1 MRPGVCRCSKGL
13 NVNYRTV
20 RSTSIAAL
28 LIGAVALTG
37 CSADPEASSSEAPAE
52 SSGTLIVYTN
62 SNSDGR
68 GEWVTEKAAEAGI
81 EIEIVGLGGA
91 DLANRIVAEKNN
103 PVGDVVYGLNNM
115 YFETLKEEEAI
126 DGYEPSW
133 AAEVDQESG
142 DPDDGAFWP
151 LVEQAI
157 VTVYDTNTVSESDAP
172 TETSDLWSDSS
183 YEGRYEVNTVL
194 GQATPQL
201 ILAGLLSQYVDE
213 DGDLGISDEG
223 WEEVEK
229 YFANGSPAV
238 EGTDL
243 YARLTRGEVDY
254 GVIPSSGITARDA
267 EYGTKTGVISPKAG
281 VPYVTEQISVI
292 AGTSK
297 QDQAEEFIDWF
308 GSAEVQGEFAKEF
321 SAYPV
326 NETARAEAL
335 PEVIEL
341 IDSLKKQDIDYGFV
355 RENISAWVEKTEL
368 EYLP

>member
-1 MRPGVCRCSKGL
+1 MKKRNL
-13 NVNYRTV
+13 T
-20 RSTSIAAL
+20 STALAVVVVGSI
-28 LIGAVALTG
+28 GLTG
-37 CSADPEASSSEAPAE
+37 CSAGAGSSGGE
-52 SSGTLIVYTN
+52 SGGSGDSTGTLIVYTN

-68 GEWVTEKAAEAGI
+68 GEWITAQAEEAGLD
-81 EIEIVGLGGA
+81 IEIVGLGGA

-103 PVGDVVYGLNNM
+103 PVGDVVFGLNNM
-115 YFETLKEEEAI
+115 YFETLKAEEAI
-126 DGYEPSW
+126 TAYEPEW
-133 AAEVDQESG
+133 AGEVDQESG
-142 DPDDGAFWP
+142 DPKDGAFWP

-157 VTVYDTNTVSESDAP
+157 VTVYDTNKISESDAP
-172 TETSDLWSDSS
+172 SDTSDLWNDSKWD
-183 YEGRYEVNTVL
+183 GRYEVNTAL

-201 ILAGLLSQYVDE
+201 ILAGLLTQHLDE
-213 DGDLGISDEG
+213 DGDLGVSDKG

-229 YFANGSPAV
+229 YFAHGSPAV

-243 YARLTRGEVDY
+243 YARITRDEVDF
-254 GVIPSSGITARDA
+254 GVLPSSGIAARDA
-267 EYGTKTGVISPKAG
+267 EYGTKTGVIAPEVG

-297 QDQAEEFIDWF
+297 QDRAEEFIDWF

-326 NETARAEAL
+326 NEEARAQAL

-341 IDSLKKQDIDYGFV
+341 IDSLDKQDIDYNLV
-355 RENISAWVEKTEL
+355 RENIAAWVEKTEL

>member
-1 MRPGVCRCSKGL
+1 M
-13 NVNYRTV
+13 NYRTV
-20 RSTSIAAL
+20 RSASIAAL
-28 LIGAVALTG
+28 LVGAVALTG
-37 CSADPEASSSEAPAE
+37 CSADPGGSSAEEPAE
-52 SSGTLIVYTN
+52 SGGTLIVYTN

-126 DGYEPSW
+126 AAYEPSW
-133 AAEVDQESG
+133 AAEVDKESG
-142 DPDDGAFWP
+142 DPKDGAFWP

-157 VTVYDTNTVSESDAP
+157 VTVYDTKTVNDAP
-172 TETSDLWSDSS
+172 TETSDLWNDDSFK
-183 YEGRYEVNTVL
+183 GRFEVNPVL

-201 ILAGLLSQYVDE
+201 ILAGLLTQYVDK
-213 DGDLGISDEG
+213 DGDLGSSDEG

-243 YARLTRGEVDY
+243 YARLTRGEVDF
-254 GVIPSSGITARDA
+254 GVIPSSGIAARDA
-267 EYGTKTGVISPKAG
+267 EYGTETGVIAPKEG

-297 QDQAEEFIDWF
+297 EAQAEEFIDWF
-308 GSAEVQGEFAKEF
+308 GSAEVQGEFAQEF

-326 NETARAEAL
+326 NEKARAEAL

-341 IDSLKKQDIDYGFV
+341 IDSLEKQDIDYGFV